1 MENQP
6 IMTPSS
12 QRKKSIFAG
21 LFVTGLWATSWVLI
35 KFGLKDI
42 PPILF
47 VGLRYTT
54 AFLCLL
60 PFYFQLIRKK
70 KVQAIPNSLVFKL
83 ILLGLLLYTLT
94 QGANYIGLFRLPAI
108 TANLISSF
116 VSLIVALLG
125 IVILK
130 EKPAGIQWL
139 GLMLV
144 LGGTWVYF
152 AGNTQNTTDWVGIL
166 IVFGGVLAS
175 ALAVILGRSIN
186 QYSGLHPLQITTLS
200 MGSGGVLLLIIG
212 LMVETMP
219 AVFSLKSIAIILWLA
234 VVNTAFAFTV
244 WNWTLQSLTA
254 VESSVINSAMQIE
267 IPIMAV
273 VFLNERLNWQTLF
286 GLILAAAGI
295 VIVQVGRTWMNKLNY
310 RPKSLNR

>member
-1 MENQP
+1 MGTQVLH
-6 IMTPSS
+6 TALS
-12 QRKKSIFAG
+12 QKNKSILAG

-35 KFGLKDI
+35 KFGLKDM

-47 VGLRYTT
+47 VGLRYTA

-60 PFYFQLIRKK
+60 PFYFHLIRKK
-70 KVQAIPNSLVFKL
+70 KVQSIPNSLVYKL
-83 ILLGLLLYTLT
+83 VLLGLLLYTIT
-94 QGANYIGLFRLPAI
+94 QGANYIGLSRLPAI
-108 TANLISSF
+108 TTNLISSF

-125 IVILK
+125 IVLIK

-139 GLMLV
+139 GLLLV

-152 AGNTQNTTDWVGIL
+152 AGNTQSTTDWVGIL

-186 QYSGLHPLQITTLS
+186 QFSGLHPLQITTIS
-200 MGSGGVLLLIIG
+200 MGSGGVLLLLIG

-219 AVFSLKSIAIILWLA
+219 VSFSLKSIAIILWLA

-244 WNWTLQSLTA
+244 WNWTMQSLTA

-273 VFLNERLNWQTLF
+273 LFLNETLNWQTFF
-286 GLILAAAGI
+286 GLVLAAAGI
-295 VIVQVGRTWMNKLNY
+295 VIVQVGKTWMNRLHYQPANLD
-310 RPKSLNR
+310 S

>member
-1 MENQP
+1 M
-6 IMTPSS
+6 
-12 QRKKSIFAG
+12 
-21 LFVTGLWATSWVLI
+21 
-35 KFGLKDI
+35 

-47 VGLRYTT
+47 VGLRYTV

-60 PFYFQLIRKK
+60 PFYFHLIQKK
-70 KVQAIPNSLVFKL
+70 KVQPIPNSLVYKL
-83 ILLGLLLYTLT
+83 LLLGLLLYTIT
-94 QGANYIGLFRLPAI
+94 QGANYIGLSRLPAI
-108 TANLISSF
+108 TTNLISSF

-125 IVILK
+125 IVLIK

-144 LGGTWVYF
+144 MGGTWVYF
-152 AGNTQNTTDWVGIL
+152 AGNTQSTTDWVGIL
-166 IVFGGVLAS
+166 IVFGGVISS

-200 MGSGGVLLLIIG
+200 MGSGGVLLLLIG

-219 AVFSLKSIAIILWLA
+219 ASFSLMSIAIILWLA

-273 VFLNERLNWQTLF
+273 LFLNETLNWRTFF
-286 GLILAAAGI
+286 GLVLAAAGI
-295 VIVQVGRTWMNKLNY
+295 VTVQVGKTWMNKLHYQPNH
-310 RPKSLNR
+310 LNR